1 MHKSC
6 VAILLS
12 SLLFSI
18 PLWGQE
24 VFIGGNNQAAMQAR
38 TDFEKYTHYRL
49 SSDASNSTLLVNEIS
64 WSPDFLS
71 PTTVAIRME
80 LISSRG
86 SLLWSKTEPIGSRP
100 KEAVIQDL
108 LKDLAEAKPP
118 LAERKRNPPRLV
130 RESGIANSS

>member
-6 VAILLS
+6 VTFLLF
-12 SLLFSI
+12 SLLLSI

-24 VFIGGNNQAAMQAR
+24 VFVRGDNQAAMQVR

-49 SSDASNSTLLVNEIS
+49 SGDAINSILLVNEIS

-71 PTTVAIRME
+71 AATVAIQME

-86 SLLWSKTEPIGSRP
+86 DLLWSKTEPVSSRP

-108 LKDLAEAKPP
+108 LKDLAQDKPSFNGAKGNC
-118 LAERKRNPPRLV
+118 K
-130 RESGIANSS
+130 

>member
-1 MHKSC
+1 MHKSRFTF
-6 VAILLS
+6 LLF
-12 SLLFSI
+12 SLLLSI

-24 VFIGGNNQAAMQAR
+24 VFVKGDNQAAMQVR

-49 SSDASNSTLLVNEIS
+49 SGDAINSTLLVNELS

-71 PTTVAIRME
+71 PATVAIEME

-86 SLLWSKTEPIGSRP
+86 DLLWSKTEPVSSRP

-108 LKDLAEAKPP
+108 LKDLALAKPSLNGAKAKP
-118 LAERKRNPPRLV
+118 AEAGERK
-130 RESGIANSS
+130 

>member
-1 MHKSC
+1 MHKAC
-6 VAILLS
+6 VTF
-12 SLLFSI
+12 LLFSLLLAI

-24 VFIGGNNQAAMQAR
+24 VFVRSDNQAAMQVR

-49 SSDASNSTLLVNEIS
+49 SSDAINPTLLVNEIS

-71 PTTVAIRME
+71 PATVAIQME

-86 SLLWSKTEPIGSRP
+86 DLLWSKTEPVSSRP

-108 LKDLAEAKPP
+108 LKDLALAKPSLNGAKAKP
-118 LAERKRNPPRLV
+118 AEAGE
-130 RESGIANSS
+130 RE

>member
-1 MHKSC
+1 MHKAC
-6 VAILLS
+6 VTF
-12 SLLFSI
+12 LLFSLLLAI

-24 VFIGGNNQAAMQAR
+24 VFVRSDNQAAMQVR

-49 SSDASNSTLLVNEIS
+49 SSDAINPTLLVNEIS

-71 PTTVAIRME
+71 PATVVIQME

-86 SLLWSKTEPIGSRP
+86 DLLWSKTEPVSSRP

-108 LKDLAEAKPP
+108 LKDLALAKPSLNGAKAKP
-118 LAERKRNPPRLV
+118 AEAGE
-130 RESGIANSS
+130 RE

>member
-1 MHKSC
+1 
-6 VAILLS
+6 
-12 SLLFSI
+12 LLFSLLLAI

-24 VFIGGNNQAAMQAR
+24 VFVRSDNQAAMQVR

-49 SSDASNSTLLVNEIS
+49 SSDAINPTLLVNEIS

-71 PTTVAIRME
+71 PATVAIQME

-86 SLLWSKTEPIGSRP
+86 DLLWSKTEPVSSRP

-108 LKDLAEAKPP
+108 LKDLALAKPSLNGAKAKP
-118 LAERKRNPPRLV
+118 AEAGE
-130 RESGIANSS
+130 RE

>member
-6 VAILLS
+6 VTFLLF
-12 SLLFSI
+12 SLLLSI

-24 VFIGGNNQAAMQAR
+24 VFVRGDNQAAMQVR

-49 SSDASNSTLLVNEIS
+49 AGDAINSTLLVNEIS

-71 PTTVAIRME
+71 PATVAIQLE

-86 SLLWSKTEPIGSRP
+86 DLLWSITEPVSSRP

-108 LKDLAEAKPP
+108 LKDLALAKPSLNGAKAKP
-118 LAERKRNPPRLV
+118 AEAGERK
-130 RESGIANSS
+130 

>member
-1 MHKSC
+1 MHKAC
-6 VAILLS
+6 VTFLLF
-12 SLLFSI
+12 SLLLSI

-24 VFIGGNNQAAMQAR
+24 VFVRGDNQVAMQVR

-49 SSDASNSTLLVNEIS
+49 AGDSINSALLVNEIS

-71 PTTVAIRME
+71 PATVAIQME

-86 SLLWSKTEPIGSRP
+86 DLLWSKTAPVSSRP

-108 LKDLAEAKPP
+108 LKDLARDKPSLNGAKAKPTE
-118 LAERKRNPPRLV
+118 AGERK
-130 RESGIANSS
+130 ETGK

>member
-6 VAILLS
+6 FIF
-12 SLLFSI
+12 LLFSLLLTI

-24 VFIGGNNQAAMQAR
+24 VFVKGDNQAAMQVR

-49 SSDASNSTLLVNEIS
+49 SGDAINSTILVNEIS

-71 PTTVAIRME
+71 PATVAIQME

-86 SLLWSKTEPIGSRP
+86 ALLWSKTEPIGSRP
-100 KEAVIQDL
+100 TEAVSQDL
-108 LKDLAEAKPP
+108 LKDLAQAKSSLSGTKAKP
-118 LAERKRNPPRLV
+118 AEVGERK
-130 RESGIANSS
+130 GTGK

>member
-6 VAILLS
+6 VTF
-12 SLLFSI
+12 LLFSLLLAI

-24 VFIGGNNQAAMQAR
+24 VFVRGDNQAATQVR

-49 SSDASNSTLLVNEIS
+49 SGDAINSILLVNEIS

-71 PTTVAIRME
+71 PATVAIQME
-80 LISSRG
+80 LISSWG
-86 SLLWSKTEPIGSRP
+86 DLLWSKTEPVSSRP

-108 LKDLAEAKPP
+108 LKDLALAKPSLNGAKAKP
-118 LAERKRNPPRLV
+118 AEAGERK
-130 RESGIANSS
+130 

>member
-6 VAILLS
+6 FAFLLLT
-12 SLLFSI
+12 LLMSI

-24 VFIGGNNQAAMQAR
+24 VFVSGDNPAAMQVR
-38 TDFEKYTHYRL
+38 TDFEKYTHYL
-49 SSDASNSTLLVNEIS
+49 LAGDAINSTLLVNEIS

-71 PTTVAIRME
+71 PATVAIQME

-86 SLLWSKTEPIGSRP
+86 DLLWSKTEPVSSRP

-108 LKDLAEAKPP
+108 LKDLALAKLSLNGAKAKP
-118 LAERKRNPPRLV
+118 AEAGERK
-130 RESGIANSS
+130 

>member
-1 MHKSC
+1 MHKAC
-6 VAILLS
+6 VTF
-12 SLLFSI
+12 LLFSLLLAI

-24 VFIGGNNQAAMQAR
+24 VFVRGDNQAAMQVR

-49 SSDASNSTLLVNEIS
+49 AGDAINSTLHVNEIS

-71 PTTVAIRME
+71 PATVAIQME

-86 SLLWSKTEPIGSRP
+86 DLLWSKTEPVSSRP

-108 LKDLAEAKPP
+108 LKDLALAKPSLNGANAKP
-118 LAERKRNPPRLV
+118 AEAGERRGTGK
-130 RESGIANSS
+130 

>member
-6 VAILLS
+6 VTFLLF
-12 SLLFSI
+12 SLLLSI

-24 VFIGGNNQAAMQAR
+24 VFVRGDNQAAMQVR

-49 SSDASNSTLLVNEIS
+49 SGDASNAILLVNEIS

-71 PTTVAIRME
+71 PATVAIQME

-86 SLLWSKTEPIGSRP
+86 DLLWSKTEPVSSRP
-100 KEAVIQDL
+100 KEAVIQNL
-108 LKDLAEAKPP
+108 LKDLALAKPSLNGAKAKP
-118 LAERKRNPPRLV
+118 AEAGERK
-130 RESGIANSS
+130 

>member
-1 MHKSC
+1 MHKAC
-6 VAILLS
+6 VTF
-12 SLLFSI
+12 LLFSLLLAI

-24 VFIGGNNQAAMQAR
+24 VFVRGDNQAAMQVR

-49 SSDASNSTLLVNEIS
+49 AGDAINSTLLVNEIS

-71 PTTVAIRME
+71 PATVAIEME

-86 SLLWSKTEPIGSRP
+86 DLLWSKTEPFSSRP

-108 LKDLAEAKPP
+108 VKDLA
-118 LAERKRNPPRLV
+118 
-130 RESGIANSS
+130 

>member
-6 VAILLS
+6 VTFLLF
-12 SLLFSI
+12 SLLLSI
-18 PLWGQE
+18 PLWGQQ
-24 VFIGGNNQAAMQAR
+24 VFVRGDNQAAMQVR

-49 SSDASNSTLLVNEIS
+49 SGDAINSTLLVNEIS

-71 PTTVAIRME
+71 PATVAIQME

-86 SLLWSKTEPIGSRP
+86 DLLWSKTEPVSSRP

-108 LKDLAEAKPP
+108 LKDLALAKPSLNGAKAKP
-118 LAERKRNPPRLV
+118 AEAGERK
-130 RESGIANSS
+130 